1 MCVCDNRCLENVY
14 TLCYQQTLARLQHAE
29 VIAASDDAAVTDD
42 DDDDD
47 DKSNDESM
55 KID

>member
-14 TLCYQQTLARLQHAE
+14 TLRYQQTLARLQHAE
-29 VIAASDDAAVTDD
+29 VIAASDDAAVTGD